1 MEKIGDNVF
10 LLVLIS
16 MGGVCLLIVLFVLV
30 FVRYQ
35 GRLLRQQERLH
46 AERMKHQQ
54 ELLEVLIQS
63 QEDERRRIGRD
74 LHDEV
79 GNALSN
85 LRLTVDVFS
94 SRVPN
99 AEGMAAFTRD
109 CKQTIDRVIKDVR
122 AISHDL
128 SPVTLELLGLE
139 EAIAEQAENISRS
152 GTIKAQFQNHAGNCV
167 NRLSEN
173 QALACYRVLCELIT
187 NTVRHAGASEINI
200 RFSDD
205 GSHFNIRYHDNGKGL
220 LQKNSSKGMG
230 MQNIESR
237 LSAIQAIFELSAVNA
252 GYFSMEIKL
261 PHTLL
266 TGKI

>member
-30 FVRYQ
+30 FARYQ

-63 QEDERRRIGRD
+63 QEEERRRIGRD

-94 SRVPN
+94 ARVPT
-99 AEGMAAFTRD
+99 ADAMVAFTRD

-139 EAIAEQAENISRS
+139 EAIAEQAETISRS
-152 GTIKAQFQNHAGNCV
+152 GKIKAHFENQAGQCV
-167 NRLSEN
+167 NRLSDN
-173 QALACYRVLCELIT
+173 QALACYRVLCELLT

-200 RFSDD
+200 LFSDD
-205 GSHFNIRYHDNGKGL
+205 GNHFSIRYHDNGKGL
-220 LQKNSSKGMG
+220 LQNNSSKGMG

-237 LSAIQAIFELSAVNA
+237 LSAIHAIFELSAVNA

-261 PHTLL
+261 PHALL